1 MTVRGAV
8 EARLVSG
15 AAETPDDPGPRL
27 PTSFRPDAPVRAALL
42 RRLFASPRAGLG
54 TKAGSAR
61 RSALGFRLDTRQ
73 RVIVK
78 ALVSRHC
85 GAGALRGAALAAHV
99 RYLGRQGAGRP
110 GEAAQFFDRSED
122 GVDPAERTAGWAETR
137 HHFRFII
144 SPEHGDRISDMVE
157 YTRDVMARVSMDL
170 AEPDLSWIAVCHFDT
185 GQPHAHVL
193 VSGRRADGRD
203 LVIPRSYIAYGFR
216 ARAQEAAQ
224 ERLGDLS
231 RLDAER
237 RIWRETQRNGFT
249 AFDRRLL
256 AATDEHGRV
265 EDAVGQRTA
274 WAALMRG
281 RLAHLEALGLA
292 ERQGR
297 RFRLADDLTGRLH
310 RLQSSGDVI
319 RTLNQRRL
327 STGRQI
333 EVFRSDR
340 LRGQVTRTGYHDEL
354 GSAPYV
360 ILTDQRN
367 MEHYVRLGVGSP
379 LPAVGSKV
387 LVEAGAR
394 GAARLSKAGLS
405 LAQELKPGRD

>member
-8 EARLVSG
+8 EARLVSL
-15 AAETPDDPGPRL
+15 AAERPDGPEPRL

-42 RRLFASPRAGLG
+42 RRLFASPRVGLG

-61 RSALGFRLDTRQ
+61 RSAVGFRLDTRQ

-85 GAGALRGAALAAHV
+85 GARALRGAALAAHV
-99 RYLGRQGAGRP
+99 RYLGRQGAGRS

-122 GVDPAERTAGWAETR
+122 GVDPAERTAGWAENR

-157 YTRDVMARVSMDL
+157 YTRDVMARVSRDL
-170 AEPDLSWIAVCHFDT
+170 DEPDLSWIAVCHFDT
-185 GQPHAHVL
+185 AQPHAHVL

-203 LVIPRSYIAYGFR
+203 LVIPRGYIAYGFR

-256 AATDEHGRV
+256 AAMDEHRRV

-297 RFRLADDLTGRLH
+297 RFRLADDLKGRLH

-327 STGRQI
+327 SGRQI

-340 LRGQVTRTGYHDEL
+340 VRGKVMKAGYHDEL
-354 GSAPYV
+354 GAAPYL
-360 ILTDQRN
+360 ILTDQKN

-379 LPAVGSKV
+379 LPAVGSNV
-387 LVEAGAR
+387 LVEAGPR
-394 GAARLSKAGLS
+394 GAARLSKVGLG
-405 LAQELKPGRD
+405 LGQEPQPGRD